1 MQMEIEIASLSD
13 DNPFVFSMDNFVAMS
28 QAAQGDYR
36 IEPLLYG
43 RARIVKDEG
52 NLHDWQGW

>member
-1 MQMEIEIASLSD
+1 MEIEIASLSD